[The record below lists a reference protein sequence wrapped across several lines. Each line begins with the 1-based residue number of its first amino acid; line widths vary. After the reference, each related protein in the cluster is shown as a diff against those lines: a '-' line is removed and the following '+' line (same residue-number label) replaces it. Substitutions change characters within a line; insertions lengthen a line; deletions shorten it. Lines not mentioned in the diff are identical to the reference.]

1 MAFPGAGF
9 QDLAAGVAL
18 GAGQL
23 RRRRAHDEG
32 GRPYKRKQTLFCSH
46 VSTSLRRL
54 IPCFGPTMMSF
65 GGGASVKSD
74 ADMGHQGV
82 ENAKFRKLTSPPA
95 CNTLILPNE
104 ARSIKRQLQ
113 DVKRARRA
121 SSAGGY
127 CEHGRLRQA
136 ERLGGWF
143 SRRTNQ
149 RIHGESLLSNGRRKS
164 RPPPPHAAGGT
175 QSHAGHDLFPCAPR
189 ASGLHG
195 SVVILPLTDDRCPAT
210 RHCSQANP
218 DGAALP
224 AVSPAHPRAIIL
236 ILSPLPYPGRCC

>member
-1 MAFPGAGF
+1 
-9 QDLAAGVAL
+9 
-18 GAGQL
+18 
-23 RRRRAHDEG
+23 
-32 GRPYKRKQTLFCSH
+32 
-46 VSTSLRRL
+46 
-54 IPCFGPTMMSF
+54 MMSF

-74 ADMGHQGV
+74 VDMGHQGV

-104 ARSIKRQLQ
+104 AKSIKRQLP

-136 ERLGGWF
+136 ERLGGWAS
-143 SRRTNQ
+143 SRTDGSESMANLYSAEAAASRARPHLTPPEARNRTPATT
-149 RIHGESLLSNGRRKS
+149 S
-164 RPPPPHAAGGT
+164 
-175 QSHAGHDLFPCAPR
+175 SHVPR

-195 SVVILPLTDDRCPAT
+195 SVVILSLTDDRCPAT

-224 AVSPAHPRAIIL
+224 AVSPALRA
-236 ILSPLPYPGRCC
+236 R